1 MTVLLLLSA
10 MNEVF
15 KTPELLAHIFSCAE
29 KQTSAR
35 CARVC
40 KDWMDAA
47 LSAVWVN
54 MSDIRPLF
62 EILGPMILVSVVF
75 LEGYTT
81 IKRYVSSEWKE

>member
-1 MTVLLLLSA
+1 MLSSCCLYVSLYPLSMTVLLLVSA

-40 KDWMDAA
+40 KDWIDAA
-47 LSAVWVN
+47 LNSVWADVT
-54 MSDIRPLF
+54 DIRPLL
-62 EILGPMILVSVVF
+62 EILGPMILVSVIF
-75 LEGYTT
+75 L
-81 IKRYVSSEWKE
+81 